1 MATGSVVVFFAF
13 DERVELMEVL
23 RIRKFSKFDMFLT
36 GLFNS
41 SKGVI
46 VSGCLDLR
54 LLNFSLFL
62 FFTTKVFE
70 VFFSLFHSSGL

>member
-1 MATGSVVVFFAF
+1 MAAGSVVVFFAF

-36 GLFNS
+36 GSFNS
-41 SKGVI
+41 SK

-70 VFFSLFHSSGL
+70 VFFFHCFTQVDYD